1 MLSTK
6 TKIFFWQFD
15 DQELT
20 DPELIDKLLLSLC
33 SNSGISYPHFK
44 LHLLVSEL
52 ISNAI
57 DHGVLALHS
66 RLKYSS
72 EGFEDYLIERSRRL
86 GESVSG
92 RISFSAEWTENKLLR
107 ICVQDSGAGFDF
119 TAYSDKCKADDVCA
133 VSLHGRG
140 LVIVNSLCQSVT
152 HLGNGNTVV
161 VEFDP
166 SAD

>member
-57 DHGVLALHS
+57 DLLLDDFEVLLLHLS
-66 RLKYSS
+66 L
-72 EGFEDYLIERSRRL
+72 DYGILSDLWNKGIWIYDTCRFD
-86 GESVSG
+86 
-92 RISFSAEWTENKLLR
+92 IS
-107 ICVQDSGAGFDF
+107 I
-119 TAYSDKCKADDVCA
+119 
-133 VSLHGRG
+133 
-140 LVIVNSLCQSVT
+140 
-152 HLGNGNTVV
+152 
-161 VEFDP
+161 
-166 SAD
+166 